1 MKTVTLELPDEAA
14 SLLERGGVELR
25 RAVENA
31 INTILEQERVR
42 RRQAL
47 ITLMHELQ
55 HEAEANGL
63 TDDILLEILHDEG

>member
-31 INTILEQERVR
+31 VNTILEQERAQ

-63 TDDILLEILHDEG
+63 TDDILLEILHNEE